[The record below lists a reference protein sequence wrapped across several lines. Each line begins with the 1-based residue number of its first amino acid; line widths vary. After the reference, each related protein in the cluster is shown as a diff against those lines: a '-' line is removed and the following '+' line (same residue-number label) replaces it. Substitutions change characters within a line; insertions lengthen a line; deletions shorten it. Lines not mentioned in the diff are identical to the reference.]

1 MKRKTAVIAVLLT
14 FFTLLSSCGGHNQND
29 NGSKNQ
35 VTRAQRHPA
44 SMADFKSALESTLES
59 SGYVELNKLKSKY
72 SDVSSAV
79 ADGVVGTFKIE
90 MQSRNSY
97 FDSAY
102 GDGSEGL
109 EQGAEAFTR
118 KLEYMRDFTDESF
131 NQIAA
136 IFAICEDEKAAS
148 QGFNQ
153 LINEI
158 GDMDDADVA
167 EEKSEHYFK
176 KTFTTASEDG
186 LCVVMLENTVLC
198 VSWGK
203 DCPLNKV
210 IDVLG
215 Y

>member
-1 MKRKTAVIAVLLT
+1 MKRKTAIIAVLLA
-14 FFTLLSSCGGHNQND
+14 FFALLSSCGVHNQD
-29 NGSKNQ
+29 EKGSKNQ
-35 VTRAQRHPA
+35 TTRAQRHPA
-44 SMADFKSALESTLES
+44 SMADFKSALESALES

-72 SDVSSAV
+72 PDVSSAV

-90 MQSRNSY
+90 MQSHNT
-97 FDSAY
+97 AY

-109 EQGAEAFTR
+109 AQGAEAFTR

-148 QGFNQ
+148 QVFNQ

-158 GDMDDADVA
+158 GDLDDADVA

-176 KTFTTASEDG
+176 KTFTSASGDG

-198 VSWGK
+198 VGWEK